1 MKRTSKT
8 SLISSPINLSTGRN
22 AVVRTLMGCSMVFL
36 FSTGLEAKPIVW
48 EYRVVTI
55 NTTPRILEAT
65 LNENGAQGWELVEIS
80 SKGVAVFKRPKGK

>member
-1 MKRTSKT
+1 MKKTPKT
-8 SLISSPINLSTGRN
+8 SLISSPITLSTGRN

>member
-1 MKRTSKT
+1 MKKTPKT
-8 SLISSPINLSTGRN
+8 SLICSPITLSSGKN
-22 AVVRTLMGCSMVFL
+22 AVVRTLMGCSMFFL
-36 FSTGLEAKPIVW
+36 FSTGLEAKPIIW

-55 NTTPRILEAT
+55 NTTPRIMEAT

>member
-1 MKRTSKT
+1 MKREK
-8 SLISSPINLSTGRN
+8 SPLFPSPTKLSAGRN

-48 EYRVVTI
+48 EYRVFTI

-65 LNENGAQGWELVEIS
+65 LNQNGAQGWELVEINS
-80 SKGVAVFKRPKGK
+80 RGVAVFKRPKGK